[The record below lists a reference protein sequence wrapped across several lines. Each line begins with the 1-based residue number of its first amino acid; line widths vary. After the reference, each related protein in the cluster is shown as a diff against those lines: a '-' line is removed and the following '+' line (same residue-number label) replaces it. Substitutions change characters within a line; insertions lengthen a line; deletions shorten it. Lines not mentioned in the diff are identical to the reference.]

1 MLLDEGTHVAGVV
14 LLGGLFYLM
23 LGVFCYLMQGCLS
36 YLIGVLVLVDGVMQ
50 HQSREQMYLAN
61 GLQRLATACLA
72 CCACVCCL

>member
-14 LLGGLFYLM
+14 FLGGLIYLM

-61 GLQRLATACLA
+61 GLQRLALLA
-72 CCACVCCL
+72 VHA